1 MSGNWAASLGALLGL
16 VALTT
21 FLWRS
26 WKLLRPGTSSDG
38 LQYALA
44 LRSAVIYVLGIC
56 SVPLLFPCTDSPEAP
71 LTSWASCP
79 KSPYSFIPT
88 NLMHIFHILPF
99 WYAFLVTPYLG
110 GLVKA
115 IVDAILGVGLGLAAA
130 SLLNLLLPGGA
141 AGPNYLAP
149 EYFEQAWLPFRYST
163 FSAFMLALCF
173 TYGLFVSSLSLG
185 KKQYALGLF
194 SELLVPFMSPTT
206 RTGFRAVCWDW
217 DFAWNWNGAAMC
229 GPMVAQTTPV
239 RLWLVLLAV
248 LLSVFTLGLLPHR
261 RSIEMHTARWAS
273 ALALAQL
280 AEDTGGCLEY
290 LMTILQQDAWKF
302 QFHAESSNFYIKHLG
317 LRLTRA
323 EMILDLTPWE
333 GGSDLT
339 TVVAFLRQLRQ
350 LLRIQSEQ
358 MRYFGQTIPKG
369 EQLKLVDFLQAC
381 NEGLALVASDCRS
394 HADLTKES
402 CAELQRIADKADE
415 VLVQSLRS
423 LAEND
428 KRSMAFVDLL
438 RSWPQAFRRLGERHE
453 PRRTEEARV
462 STTWRDRHWFAL
474 RNTTSWTLALLYS
487 LYFRDYNCGCV
498 VATSYIFSQTSGSSF
513 DVNINRLLGVCMG
526 LAVGNIPA
534 LLILSDRT
542 AVDPSSTSYLL
553 RVFMYF
559 VVMLITW
566 TLAIFGYLAVDSK
579 YCGACLNWAALSGV
593 QMLRHLPR
601 VSMLDVDLFTAIL
614 DNVMSVMVVF
624 LVDMVFAYMQGNSAS
639 EQVKAAVTECIQR
652 ISTLMSTLKADG
664 IGDLE
669 LDALQKS
676 IKEARFWES
685 EIQKEGLVWTRLWQN
700 AYKAESVPT
709 FLDHFDEVYVWLNAL
724 QNSSTRCDREWGG
737 KIVKKLLPKSEVDRC
752 QTFVRAVK
760 LVLQGLDDSLHEL
773 HHLLEGSKK
782 EANLEPMSSQ
792 SICNVLQGET
802 EEGPAPLDDV
812 SPVDGRSPGSTADA
826 LEQRAAAEALS
837 LSAKALRM
845 TLQKIGGLLAAGSA
859 LAAKDWGVEAR
870 VRNGS
875 GLQSSSMEEFM
886 PSGKTTELRRRLRSS
901 QSTTF

>member
-26 WKLLRPGTSSDG
+26 WKLLRRGDG

-56 SVPLLFPCTDSPEAP
+56 SVPLLFPCTDSPEAGEGEQESRDSLSWEHKALKEDSGRLEGTKGLDSLVAWDEGAIDELGLLPQEP
-71 LTSWASCP
+71 LQLHPNEAW
-79 KSPYSFIPT
+79 

-229 GPMVAQTTPV
+229 G
-239 RLWLVLLAV
+239 LWLVLLAV

-428 KRSMAFVDLL
+428 KTLWSQIR
-438 RSWPQAFRRLGERHE
+438 
-453 PRRTEEARV
+453 
-462 STTWRDRHWFAL
+462 
-474 RNTTSWTLALLYS
+474 LALS
-487 LYFRDYNCGCV
+487 CPV
-498 VATSYIFSQTSGSSF
+498 SEFS
-513 DVNINRLLGVCMG
+513 DCPVN
-526 LAVGNIPA
+526 
-534 LLILSDRT
+534 DR
-542 AVDPSSTSYLL
+542 
-553 RVFMYF
+553 
-559 VVMLITW
+559 W
-566 TLAIFGYLAVDSK
+566 LAISHTMLG
-579 YCGACLNWAALSGV
+579 SGV
-593 QMLRHLPR
+593 LA
-601 VSMLDVDLFTAIL
+601 T
-614 DNVMSVMVVF
+614 
-624 LVDMVFAYMQGNSAS
+624 DMQ
-639 EQVKAAVTECIQR
+639 
-652 ISTLMSTLKADG
+652 
-664 IGDLE
+664 
-669 LDALQKS
+669 
-676 IKEARFWES
+676 
-685 EIQKEGLVWTRLWQN
+685 
-700 AYKAESVPT
+700 
-709 FLDHFDEVYVWLNAL
+709 
-724 QNSSTRCDREWGG
+724 
-737 KIVKKLLPKSEVDRC
+737 
-752 QTFVRAVK
+752 
-760 LVLQGLDDSLHEL
+760 
-773 HHLLEGSKK
+773 
-782 EANLEPMSSQ
+782 
-792 SICNVLQGET
+792 
-802 EEGPAPLDDV
+802 
-812 SPVDGRSPGSTADA
+812 SPVSIP
-826 LEQRAAAEALS
+826 
-837 LSAKALRM
+837 
-845 TLQKIGGLLAAGSA
+845 
-859 LAAKDWGVEAR
+859 
-870 VRNGS
+870 
-875 GLQSSSMEEFM
+875 
-886 PSGKTTELRRRLRSS
+886 
-901 QSTTF
+901 

>member
-1 MSGNWAASLGALLGL
+1 MTEEFLKEHDIHVCAVGQEYFDRYPNPDDDPYYKVPRKMGIAVPLPRFEGLSTSDLIRRIRERASPDWTVSSLPSPTGDALGTRASDDYHRKECLSEPRKNVYCDGIFDMCHIGHQNLFRNASKLGTHVFVGVVGDKDANSYKRPPIMTAAEREAQVLGCKDVDRVIPNALCFGMTEEFLKEHDIHVCAVGQEYFDRYPNPDDDPYYKVPRKMGIAAHAAQTIEL
-16 VALTT
+16 IHPYSFEGQALQAAE
-21 FLWRS
+21 LWL
-26 WKLLRPGTSSDG
+26 KGDG

-229 GPMVAQTTPV
+229 G
-239 RLWLVLLAV
+239 LWLVLLAV

-428 KRSMAFVDLL
+428 KTLWSQIR
-438 RSWPQAFRRLGERHE
+438 
-453 PRRTEEARV
+453 
-462 STTWRDRHWFAL
+462 
-474 RNTTSWTLALLYS
+474 LALS
-487 LYFRDYNCGCV
+487 CPV
-498 VATSYIFSQTSGSSF
+498 SEFS
-513 DVNINRLLGVCMG
+513 DCPVN
-526 LAVGNIPA
+526 
-534 LLILSDRT
+534 DR
-542 AVDPSSTSYLL
+542 
-553 RVFMYF
+553 
-559 VVMLITW
+559 W
-566 TLAIFGYLAVDSK
+566 LAISHTMLG
-579 YCGACLNWAALSGV
+579 SGV
-593 QMLRHLPR
+593 LA
-601 VSMLDVDLFTAIL
+601 T
-614 DNVMSVMVVF
+614 
-624 LVDMVFAYMQGNSAS
+624 DMQ
-639 EQVKAAVTECIQR
+639 
-652 ISTLMSTLKADG
+652 
-664 IGDLE
+664 
-669 LDALQKS
+669 
-676 IKEARFWES
+676 
-685 EIQKEGLVWTRLWQN
+685 
-700 AYKAESVPT
+700 
-709 FLDHFDEVYVWLNAL
+709 
-724 QNSSTRCDREWGG
+724 
-737 KIVKKLLPKSEVDRC
+737 
-752 QTFVRAVK
+752 
-760 LVLQGLDDSLHEL
+760 
-773 HHLLEGSKK
+773 
-782 EANLEPMSSQ
+782 
-792 SICNVLQGET
+792 
-802 EEGPAPLDDV
+802 
-812 SPVDGRSPGSTADA
+812 SPVSIP
-826 LEQRAAAEALS
+826 
-837 LSAKALRM
+837 
-845 TLQKIGGLLAAGSA
+845 
-859 LAAKDWGVEAR
+859 
-870 VRNGS
+870 
-875 GLQSSSMEEFM
+875 
-886 PSGKTTELRRRLRSS
+886 
-901 QSTTF
+901 